1 MEFIVIRT
9 MNLCTNMSTFYCFTR
24 TVNSWWY
31 RSIYLIIFVAPLSVI
46 KPSIPLL
53 SYVELIVVVN
63 QSHCWHTT
71 RLIVA
76 PACGRA
82 RVQSATTQGPGRS
95 PGDLAGAWTSEVTAK
110 AVQASS
116 ARGQGCLTGIVLT
129 NLIDIVAFC
138 LRTDQAQVFS
148 IVHVRVQRYEN
159 IDDTAICWYEHTF
172 VQVNAFFFSSDLFA

>member
-1 MEFIVIRT
+1 
-9 MNLCTNMSTFYCFTR
+9 MSTFYCFTR
-24 TVNSWWY
+24 TVNLSLLVI
-31 RSIYLIIFVAPLSVI
+31 SIYLSNHICRSDEHCPSVI
-46 KPSIPLL
+46 KPSNPLL

-110 AVQASS
+110 AVEASS

-129 NLIDIVAFC
+129 NLIVILAFC
-138 LRTDQAQVFS
+138 LRTDQAQVLS
-148 IVHVRVQRYEN
+148 IVHVRVERYEN
-159 IDDTAICWYEHTF
+159 IDDTAICWYENTF
-172 VQVNAFFFSSDLFA
+172 VQVNAFSFFSNDLFA